1 MSKSNVKPVALAVC
15 AAIGGLALSA
25 TAFASQELA
34 SGYMAAATAG
44 HGDKAKEEGKC
55 GEGKCGMDKADT
67 DKDGK
72 VSQAEFTAAHPEKKA
87 ADFATMDAN
96 SDGFIDADE
105 HKAKMEGKCG
115 GEKGEKKAGEGK
127 CGEGKCGGAA

>member
-15 AAIGGLALSA
+15 TALGGLALSA

-34 SGYMAAATAG
+34 SGYMASASAG
-44 HGDKAKEEGKC
+44 HGEKAK
-55 GEGKCGMDKADT
+55 GEGSCGMDKVDT

-72 VSQAEFTAAHPEKKA
+72 VSQTEFTTAHPDKA
-87 ADFATMDAN
+87 ADFAAMDAN
-96 SDGFIDADE
+96 SDGFIDAE
-105 HKAKMEGKCG
+105 ELKAHKAEGKCG
-115 GEKGEKKAGEGK
+115 GEKKDGEGK

>member
-15 AAIGGLALSA
+15 TALGGLALSA

-34 SGYMAAATAG
+34 SGYMAAAG
-44 HGDKAKEEGKC
+44 GGGEKSKE
-55 GEGKCGMDKADT
+55 EGKCGMDKVDT

-72 VSQAEFTAAHPEKKA
+72 VSQAEFSAAHPDKA

-96 SDGFIDADE
+96 SDGFIDEAE
-105 HKAKMEGKCG
+105 HKAHKAEGKCG
-115 GEKGEKKAGEGK
+115 DDKKAGEGK

>member
-15 AAIGGLALSA
+15 TALGGLALSA

-34 SGYMAAATAG
+34 SGYMASASAAA
-44 HGDKAKEEGKC
+44 GDKAKEEGKC
-55 GEGKCGMDKADT
+55 GEGKCGMDKVDT

-72 VSQAEFTAAHPEKKA
+72 VSQAEFTAAHPDKA
-87 ADFATMDAN
+87 ANFATMDAN
-96 SDGFIDADE
+96 SDGFIDEAE
-105 HKAKMEGKCG
+105 HKAHKAEGKCG
-115 GEKGEKKAGEGK
+115 DDKKAGEGK

>member
-15 AAIGGLALSA
+15 TAIGGLALSA

-34 SGYMAAATAG
+34 SGYMASASATAG
-44 HGDKAKEEGKC
+44 GDKAK
-55 GEGKCGMDKADT
+55 GEGKCGMDQVDT

-72 VSQAEFTAAHPEKKA
+72 VSQAEFTAKHPEKA

-96 SDGFIDADE
+96 SDGFIDEAE
-105 HKAKMEGKCG
+105 HKAHKAEGKCG
-115 GEKGEKKAGEGK
+115 DDKKAGEGK

>member
-15 AAIGGLALSA
+15 TALGGLALSA
-25 TAFASQELA
+25 SAFASQELA
-34 SGYMAAATAG
+34 SGYMASASASA
-44 HGDKAKEEGKC
+44 GDKAKEEGKC
-55 GEGKCGMDKADT
+55 GMDKVDS

-72 VSQAEFTAAHPEKKA
+72 VSQAEFTAAHPDKA

-96 SDGFIDADE
+96 SDGFVDEAE
-105 HKAKMEGKCG
+105 HKAHKAEGKCG
-115 GEKGEKKAGEGK
+115 GEKKAGEGK

>member
-15 AAIGGLALSA
+15 AALGGLALSA

-34 SGYMAAATAG
+34 SGYMASASAG
-44 HGDKAKEEGKC
+44 YGDKAKEEGKC
-55 GEGKCGMDKADT
+55 GMDKVDS

-72 VSQAEFTAAHPEKKA
+72 VSQAEFTAAHPDMA

-96 SDGFIDADE
+96 SDGFVDEAE
-105 HKAKMEGKCG
+105 HKAHKAEGKCG
-115 GEKGEKKAGEGK
+115 GEKKAGEGK

>member
-1 MSKSNVKPVALAVC
+1 MSKSNVKPIALAVC
-15 AAIGGLALSA
+15 TALGGLALSA

-34 SGYMAAATAG
+34 SGYMASATAG
-44 HGDKAKEEGKC
+44 HGDKSKE
-55 GEGKCGMDKADT
+55 EGKCGMDKVDT

-72 VSQAEFTAAHPEKKA
+72 VSQAEFTAAHPEKA
-87 ADFATMDAN
+87 ANFATMDAN

-105 HKAKMEGKCG
+105 HKAH
-115 GEKGEKKAGEGK
+115 KAEGK

>member
-15 AAIGGLALSA
+15 TALGGLALST

-34 SGYMAAATAG
+34 SGYMASAG
-44 HGDKAKEEGKC
+44 SHTGDKAK
-55 GEGKCGMDKADT
+55 GEGKCGMDKVDT

-72 VSQAEFTAAHPEKKA
+72 VSQTEFTAAHPDKA
-87 ADFATMDAN
+87 ADFAGMDAN
-96 SDGFIDADE
+96 SDGFIDEAE
-105 HKAKMEGKCG
+105 HKAHKAEGKCG
-115 GEKGEKKAGEGK
+115 GEKAGEGK